1 MLEVFVFLTLV
12 VSQVSS
18 FVPTTKFTQWPT
30 TKCFMSVPTVL
41 DTLTSGLA
49 SICRLPRGVT
59 VSSTST
65 SPSSV
70 SRLLKLYDIEN
81 SRECRSV
88 REYITEYD
96 LVVDKVIPAT
106 KNSRSV
112 LDQTYPD
119 ALPTGQRIPCLVIEL
134 KDGQEEIISGE
145 AQVVSLLKKSFGPL
159 SEHKTIENENDPVK
173 KLMELSQNAGYYL
186 AGVLRLG
193 RGCQVS
199 PAAMASKWVH
209 RPQMPLILYSY
220 EGNQFCRLVR
230 EVMTELDIV
239 YELRSAGKQS
249 PRRAELAQL
258 TGGSSQ
264 CPYLID
270 PNSGKSMSE
279 SADIIQYL
287 YDEYALWSPPSELL
301 EWASKFIMSTAKPI
315 CGALAPIQAGSSS
328 LDDATYEAVLEKAR
342 NEIKE
347 ETNAGVPLVVYTY
360 SLSPF
365 SSETIQLLRRL
376 KVDYTEISLGMEW
389 IPGLMAPGGAEKRAA
404 LLEMTGQSSL
414 PHIFIGGKSIGGL
427 YSGNPGLVPLLE
439 KDEFEKLMDEACKSL
454 EFA

>member
-1 MLEVFVFLTLV
+1 
-12 VSQVSS
+12 
-18 FVPTTKFTQWPT
+18 
-30 TKCFMSVPTVL
+30 MSVPTGL

-59 VSSTST
+59 VSPTTTT

-70 SRLLKLYDIEN
+70 SRLHKLYDIEN
-81 SRECRSV
+81 SRECRIV

-112 LDQTYPD
+112 LDQTFLD

-134 KDGQEEIISGE
+134 QDGQQEIISGE
-145 AQVVSLLKKSFGPL
+145 AQIVSLLKKSFDPML
-159 SEHKTIENENDPVK
+159 ANKTIENENAAVK
-173 KLMELSQNAGYYL
+173 KLIELFQNAGYYL
-186 AGVLRLG
+186 AGLLRLG
-193 RGCQVS
+193 RGCKVS
-199 PAAMASKWVH
+199 PAAMASQRLR
-209 RPQMPLILYSY
+209 RPQMPLVLYSY

-239 YELRSAGKQS
+239 YELRSVGKQS

-270 PNSGKSMSE
+270 PNTGKSMSE

-287 YDEYALWSPPSELL
+287 YNEYALWSPPSELL

-315 CGALAPIQAGSSS
+315 FGALAPVQAGSSR
-328 LDDATYEAVLEKAR
+328 LDEAAYKAVIETAR
-342 NEIKE
+342 YEIKE
-347 ETNAGVPLVVYTY
+347 ETNAGTPVVVYTY

-365 SSETIQLLRRL
+365 SSETIQLLKRL

-404 LLEMTGQSSL
+404 LLEITGQSSL
-414 PHIFIGGKSIGGL
+414 PHIFIGGKPIGGL

-439 KDEFEKLMDEACKSL
+439 RDEFQKLMEEALKSL
-454 EFA
+454 A